1 MTNFQIM
8 KQLFNKIPDDVDTND
23 HLTREQ
29 SYALSRLAWELEYFA
44 WDNQPTTMKPM
55 TTQIIGWLYEWS
67 SDGET
72 QEA

>member
-29 SYALSRLAWELEYFA
+29 SHALAQLAGELEDFA
-44 WDNQPTTMKPM
+44 WDNEPTLM
-55 TTQIIGWLYEWS
+55 QVIEWLIEQR
-67 SDGET
+67 E
-72 QEA
+72 